1 MAKAPTPGG
10 DRPVDPAEQAEVE
23 ALCMQW
29 FEAILAAPEDPEPLC
44 GLARALQDLGEHE
57 QALALWQQAEG
68 LGAATVEILMGQGKC
83 LEQLGLDQ
91 EGIALAERACAAD
104 PTLAEAFRLLGFLHW
119 RSGRCDQA
127 EAPWRQALELEPDN
141 PLNLINCGGVLNG
154 LNRLDDAIAMHRQAV
169 QLAPEKMLCRINL
182 AITQRRLGD
191 FAGAVETLNE
201 ALNLEPDNPQ
211 LRWCMGL
218 TKLLQG
224 DYAAAWPDFE
234 QRFSI
239 TDPSELVADPA
250 GRRWSGPSASRPSSL
265 LLIGEQGLGDM
276 IQFCRYAPLMRRFSD
291 RVELC
296 VPASLHGL
304 LGDAQLA
311 DRVISPEQL
320 QEQPPQD
327 WLPLLST
334 PGLLG
339 VSVADPLVSEPH
351 LRVDPERLERWR
363 QRLPSGPQRLIAIN
377 WQGNPATELLEGFR
391 GRSMPLEA
399 LAPLAA
405 LPGIALVSLQK
416 GAGLEQRDACSFRHR
431 FVEAQSEI
439 DSQLDFAEMA
449 AVMACCDLVVS
460 TDTVVPHLAG
470 SLGLPVWLLLKWA
483 PDWRWGFEGERT
495 HWYPSLRLF
504 RQNRAGFWQDP
515 VERLVQSL
523 AAWLELHGPRPPGPW
538 PSTAKPKQEPP
549 WPPASA
555 SPWP

>member
-1 MAKAPTPGG
+1 MAKVPTPGG
-10 DRPVDPAEQAEVE
+10 DQAVDPAVDPIEQVEVE

-44 GLARALQDLGEHE
+44 GLARALQQLGEYE
-57 QALALWQQAEG
+57 QALSLWQQAEG
-68 LGAATVEILMGQGKC
+68 LGPASIEILMGQGRC
-83 LEQLGLDQ
+83 LEQLGMDQ
-91 EGIALAERACAAD
+91 EGVALAERACAAH

-119 RSGRCDQA
+119 RGGRFDLA

-141 PLNLINCGGVLNG
+141 PLNVINFGGVLNG
-154 LNRLDDAIAMHRQAV
+154 LNRLDEAVALHRQAV
-169 QLAPEKMLCRINL
+169 QLAPEKMVSRINL
-182 AITQRRLGD
+182 AITLRRLGD
-191 FAGAVETLNE
+191 FAGAVDTLNQ
-201 ALNLEPDNPQ
+201 ALVLEPDNPQ
-211 LRWCMGL
+211 LRWCLAL
-218 TKLLQG
+218 TQLLQG

-239 TDPSELVADPA
+239 TDPSELVIDP
-250 GRRWSGPSASRPSSL
+250 GSRRWPGPSGPRPSSL
-265 LLIGEQGLGDM
+265 VLIGEQGLGDM

-296 VPASLHGL
+296 VPASLRSL
-304 LGDAQLA
+304 VADAQLA
-311 DRVISPEQL
+311 DRVITPEQL
-320 QEQPPQD
+320 QDRPPQD
-327 WLPLLST
+327 WLPLIST

-363 QRLPSGPQRLIAIN
+363 QRLPRGPERLIAVN
-377 WQGNPATELLEGFR
+377 WQGNPATEVLEGFR

-405 LPGIALVSLQK
+405 LPGIQLVSLQK

-449 AVMACCDLVVS
+449 AVMACCDLVIS
-460 TDTVVPHLAG
+460 TDTVIPHLAG

-483 PDWRWGFEGERT
+483 PDWRWGFAGEHS
-495 HWYPSLRLF
+495 HWYPSMRLF
-504 RQNRAGFWQDP
+504 RQNLAGSWQEP
-515 VERLVQSL
+515 VERLVDEL
-523 AAWLELHGPRPPGPW
+523 AAWLEIQGSRGPGPRP
-538 PSTAKPKQEPP
+538 
-549 WPPASA
+549 
-555 SPWP
+555 